1 MSEILPGVRVAA
13 LQPLMGAQAG
23 VMNVCLLID
32 RGGVTVVD
40 AGLPGSAPA
49 ILDELRQAGLA
60 PAAVRR
66 VIITHH
72 HIDHVGGLADLV
84 AATGAEVWAHRDD
97 APTIEGTVPRPGL
110 PPERVAAMLEAVPV
124 EQREAAAERMRTM
137 REVTPVPV
145 DLRLVGGEELEMLG
159 GVRVVHS
166 PGHTAGHLCLFLP
179 ALALLIA
186 GDLMRLED
194 GAIRESPSGYAA
206 DAALSLASVRQVAA
220 LDFTAFVGYHGGYVV
235 AGAGAL
241 LAGSLAAPAGA
252 A

>member
-1 MSEILPGVRVAA
+1 MPEILPGVRVAA
-13 LQPLMGAQAG
+13 LLPPTGAQTG
-23 VMNVCLLID
+23 VMNACLLVD
-32 RGGVTVVD
+32 RGRVTVVD

-49 ILDELRQAGLA
+49 ILAELSEAGLE

-97 APTIEGTVPRPGL
+97 APTIEGAVARPGL
-110 PPERVAAMLEAVPV
+110 PPERVAAMLESVPE
-124 EQREAAAERMRTM
+124 EQRAAAAERMKKM
-137 REVTPVPV
+137 REVTPAPV

-166 PGHTAGHLCLFLP
+166 PGHTAGHLCLYLP
-179 ALALLIA
+179 ALSLLIA

-206 DAALSLASVRQVAA
+206 DAAQSLESARRVAG
-220 LDFTAFVGYHGGYVV
+220 LGFEAFVGYHGGYVV
-235 AGAGAL
+235 TGAAAL
-241 LAGSLAAPAGA
+241 LAGSLTGPAGTA
-252 A
+252 